1 MRWMPLPSGSA
12 RTFDGEHG
20 TLDLVVDVHQL
31 ADGGRVGVDHVVAEH
46 DGEGLIADEVA
57 GDVHGVAE
65 AARRSLPDGAE
76 AGQRGDVTDG
86 RELIELAA
94 VFEQGLELDVDVEVI
109 DHRRLAARGHEH
121 DLFDAGRHGF
131 LDGVLNDGLVDQRQ
145 HFLRHGL
152 GGRKEPGAKA
162 RRREHR
168 RSDPVLHALPPSRG
182 AVTLAHAIGWE
193 ARRAHVQ

>member
-1 MRWMPLPSGSA
+1 MSLYPLTLLYDADCPVCSLEMDNLRA
-12 RTFDGEHG
+12 RDAEGR
-20 TLDLVVDVHQL
+20 LVFVD
-31 ADGGRVGVDHVVAEH
+31 
-46 DGEGLIADEVA
+46 IAA
-57 GDVHGVAE
+57 PG
-65 AARRSLPDGAE
+65 
-76 AGQRGDVTDG
+76 
-86 RELIELAA
+86 
-94 VFEQGLELDVDVEVI
+94 
-109 DHRRLAARGHEH
+109 
-121 DLFDAGRHGF
+121 FDAGRHGF